1 MEKQIWNRKSTVAFM
16 KRSHCTHLPLKISE
30 TLNRACHLVSL
41 FCSHSYCVIN
51 HFCEICS
58 LFIETNQ
65 PFIFQ
70 TVLKCAQ
77 MNLTLFTMLF
87 LAKQHLHDARRW
99 DISYVFVCLAQW
111 ALQNAAGIKHLLRS
125 LRQLPLYYHLHEWS
139 ECCKNTLFSTLKK
152 WPKIF
157 SWSFYFSTLFCRL
170 N

>member
-1 MEKQIWNRKSTVAFM
+1 MEKQIWYRKSTVAFM
-16 KRSHCTHLPLKISE
+16 KRSHCTHLPPKISE

-65 PFIFQ
+65 PSLFQ
-70 TVLKCAQ
+70 TVLECAQ
-77 MNLTLFTMLF
+77 INLTLFTMLF

-99 DISYVFVCLAQW
+99 NISYMCVCLAQW

-125 LRQLPLYYHLHEWS
+125 LTTSTLLPLAWMEWMLQ
-139 ECCKNTLFSTLKK
+139 KHTLFDIEKVAQD
-152 WPKIF
+152 F
-157 SWSFYFSTLFCRL
+157 
-170 N
+170 